1 MTLRRNLER
10 VLAAVERAARAAG
23 RDPREVTLVAVGK
36 GVAPAVLARLA
47 SLGVTDLGENRVR
60 ELLDKVG
67 APGLESVRWHFVGR
81 LQTNKVR
88 PLLRRIGPH
97 LVHSL
102 DRAELARTLHREAV
116 LAGRRQPV
124 LVQVNVARDPRKAGV
139 PPEEAVGFVRSVSAL
154 DGIRVCGLMTM
165 APLEDAGEAA
175 RPWFR
180 ALRELAER
188 LRAEGISGVG
198 MEHLSMGMSGDFEAA
213 VAEGATLIRV
223 GRALFEG
230 VGGGGAGAEPSFSR

>member
-1 MTLRRNLER
+1 MTLRVNLER

-23 RDPREVTLVAVGK
+23 RDPAEVTLVAVGK
-36 GVAPAVLARLA
+36 GVPPDVLARLVA
-47 SLGVTDLGENRVR
+47 LGVADLGENRVQ
-60 ELLDKVG
+60 ELLGKAG
-67 APGLESVRWHFVGR
+67 SPGLEAVRWHFVGR

-97 LVHSL
+97 LIHSL
-102 DRAELARTLHREAV
+102 DRPELALALHREAV

-124 LVQVNVARDPRKAGV
+124 LVQINVARDPRKAGV
-139 PPEEAVGFVRSVSAL
+139 PPEEAVPFVRSLAAL
-154 DGIRVCGLMTM
+154 DGLRVCGLMTV

-198 MEHLSMGMSGDFEAA
+198 MEHLSMGMSGDYEAA
-213 VAEGATLIRV
+213 VAEGATLVRV
-223 GRALFEG
+223 GRALFTG
-230 VGGGGAGAEPSFSR
+230 VSGHGAA